1 MKTTTA
7 LQNSKLRRRDPGP
20 RFQITNVAAAA
31 APATVAAWRY
41 AFRNQNNV
49 KGPTRK
55 VRGCAR
61 KNMKGYRAREKP
73 KKTEA
78 LSLSELPGSV
88 SRFAPFFSIQRA
100 PQAPKAS
107 LDSDPRLRARN
118 ARSTRWSPVSQV
130 APCRLFRD
138 FPFQRVAGPERG
150 DDWLPCGRT

>member
-7 LQNSKLRRRDPGP
+7 LKNSKLRRRDPGP

-88 SRFAPFFSIQRA
+88 SRFAPFFSIQ
-100 PQAPKAS
+100 QAPGTTGESGFIRSSSAGQKREIHPVVPCFAS
-107 LDSDPRLRARN
+107 GTLPVIPRLPFSARG
-118 ARSTRWSPVSQV
+118 WS
-130 APCRLFRD
+130 
-138 FPFQRVAGPERG
+138 
-150 DDWLPCGRT
+150 